1 MESLFALK
9 KTWEDERFFEANFN
23 IVGQNSSIIMDS
35 YLDESEISKLI
46 DGVKDFIESFGKE
59 EFIWRLEFTEDTP
72 LLSLRFFLQNKVGV
86 IGIEVSA
93 DNKLEVPEKLQANF
107 YLTTEFDRLDVFVS
121 KLASFQKGS
130 VLELKVAL

>member
-59 EFIWRLEFTEDTP
+59 EFIWTLEFTEDTP

-86 IGIEVSA
+86 IGIEVRA

-107 YLTTEFDRLDVFVS
+107 YLTTEFNRLDVFVS

-130 VLELKVAL
+130 LLELKVAL